1 VSRSGFHNMGTTRIA
16 RICTTGIA
24 AVALIAM
31 VGGCSSKSKSTA
43 TAGSTSS
50 SDAAVATDSA
60 SPTKVVAT
68 GGGNFCK
75 QVAQS
80 MNAANVSAAGSDTTS
95 IKQSVQ
101 QYQALKSIVLK
112 SAPGAIKGDLTT
124 LFGAVDKMYSA
135 LAAANYD
142 YSKLDPTILTSLEN
156 PAVLTAE
163 QHVNDYI
170 KNTCGIDTG
179 LDTSEA
185 PAAAASASA
194 ALASA
199 LAKLTAS
206 AAPSS

>member
-1 VSRSGFHNMGTTRIA
+1 MGA
-16 RICTTGIA
+16 A
-24 AVALIAM
+24 AVAVVVLAS
-31 VGGCSSKSKSTA
+31 GCSSKAKSTA
-43 TAGSTSS
+43 TSGSTPTGA
-50 SDAAVATDSA
+50 AAVASDSA

-80 MNAANVSAAGSDTTS
+80 MNAASVSAAGSDATT
-95 IKQSVQ
+95 IKQDVQ
-101 QYQALKSIVLK
+101 QYQALKTVVLK
-112 SAPGAIKGDLTT
+112 SAPGTIKGDLTT

-142 YSKLDPTILTSLEN
+142 FTKVDPATITALES
-156 PAVLTAE
+156 PAVATAE

-179 LDTSEA
+179 LGSNDSEG

-199 LAKLTAS
+199 LAKLSAS
-206 AAPSS
+206 AAPAS